1 MKKRAVLTVF
11 LALFCAFAYA
21 QAGITVQ
28 APNLVAAD
36 EQFNV
41 TFVIEG
47 EHSVSSFNWN
57 PGEDFKVVWGPQ
69 KGSSTSISII
79 NGKRSTSVQTS
90 YTYILMP
97 VRAGSFRLPAATA
110 TVKGDEIVSR
120 QISIEVVSDG
130 NAAQQPHPQQQ
141 EGQQSAEPRTGSVAK
156 EDIFLKLTLSKTS
169 VVLGEPVSASLKLY
183 QRVGVSGFEDARFPS
198 FDGFW
203 SQETYSPSNIEFQR
217 ENVGDRIYNTA
228 VLRGW
233 TLIPQ
238 RTGDLKIDPA
248 ELVCLVNVRFP
259 RSSTGSIFD
268 SFFQDDYQTVRK
280 RVSTPGITVRV
291 SSLPSGAPASFS
303 GGVGSFKMT
312 ASLTRDSL
320 NTHDA
325 ASLIINVTG
334 TGNVALLEAPKV
346 NFPPDFECYDIK
358 TTDTSSGKTF
368 EFPFIPRS
376 HGDFVIGPVEYSYY
390 DISERRYV
398 TLRSGELPLSVA
410 RSGVQESSGSSQA
423 VSAPVTRKDV
433 RNLGSDI
440 RYIRTEAPVWHQHRA
455 PFAGSAAFWIIIS
468 ALALAAVCVYSVIR
482 KLALRRADIV
492 GTRTRAASK
501 MARKRLSSA
510 GRYLDDGLQT
520 AFYESLHKALLG
532 FVSEKFNMD
541 MSDITRENVAAKLAS
556 SGIPETLSVDLLGLL
571 DACDEARY
579 SPSSDPDSMK
589 RNYESAVATI
599 SSIDD
604 KMKKSRFNIAPVLLV
619 LLAVAPAL
627 SVRAQTVPADSL
639 WNAGRAC
646 YENGSWGEAVNA
658 WSAIAGSGVQNAELY
673 YNIGNACYKL
683 SDYAGAVLNFERA
696 LKQDPSFS
704 DARYNLEF
712 VNSLLTDRIESV
724 PEFFLK
730 TWYRKLSWM
739 FRSGVWAVLGI
750 LFFAVFLTLI
760 LIFLLSGRT
769 GVKKACFFSSI
780 PVLVLCILMIS
791 LSFYQ
796 KSISE
801 SDERA
806 VVMSAVS
813 SVKSAPGESSVD
825 LFVLHEGTVVT
836 VLETVGNWINV
847 ELSDGRQGWMLVG
860 NCAKI

>member
-1 MKKRAVLTVF
+1 MKKRIVLTVF
-11 LALFCAFAYA
+11 LALFCALAYA
-21 QAGITVQ
+21 QSGITVQ
-28 APNLVAAD
+28 APNLVAVD

-47 EHSVSSFNWN
+47 ENSVSSFNWN
-57 PGEDFKVVWGPQ
+57 PGDDFKVVWGPQ
-69 KGSSTSISII
+69 KGSSTSISIV

-110 TVKGDEIVSR
+110 TVKGNEIVSR

-130 NAAQQPHPQQQ
+130 NAVQQPHQQQ
-141 EGQQSAEPRTGSVAK
+141 EEQHPAEQRTGSVSK

-248 ELVCLVNVRFP
+248 ELVCLVNVRSP

-280 RVSTPGITVRV
+280 RVSTPGITVKV

-325 ASLIINVTG
+325 ASLVINVTG
-334 TGNVALLEAPKV
+334 RGNVALLEAPKV
-346 NFPPDFECYDIK
+346 NFPPDFECYDVK
-358 TTDTSSGKTF
+358 TTENPSGKTF

-398 TLRSGELPLSVA
+398 TLRSGELHLSVA
-410 RSGVQESSGSSQA
+410 RSGVQETSGPAQV

-433 RNLGSDI
+433 KNLGSDI
-440 RYIRTEAPVWHQHRA
+440 RYIKTDVPEWHMHHA
-455 PFAGSAAFWIIIS
+455 PFVGSAAFWLVLS
-468 ALALAAVCVYSVIR
+468 FLALAAACVFFVVR
-482 KLALRRADIV
+482 KLTVRRADVV

-501 MARKRLSSA
+501 MARKRLSAA
-510 GRYLDDGLQT
+510 GRYLDEGLQS

-541 MSDITRENVAAKLAS
+541 MSDITRENIAAKLSS
-556 SGIPETLSVDLLGLL
+556 SGIPDNLSTDLVGLL

-579 SPSSDPDSMK
+579 SPSSDADAMR

-604 KMKKSRFNIAPVLLV
+604 KMKKSRFSIAPILVV
-619 LLAVAPAL
+619 LLAAAPAL
-627 SVRAQTVPADSL
+627 PVSAQTASPDSL
-639 WNAGRAC
+639 WNAGRVC
-646 YENGSWGEAVNA
+646 YENGSWENAVKA
-658 WSAIAGSGVQNAELY
+658 WSAIVESGVANAELY

-704 DARYNLEF
+704 DARYNLEY

-730 TWYRKLSWM
+730 TWYRELSWT

-750 LFFAVFLTLI
+750 LFFAIFLALI
-760 LIFLLSGRT
+760 LLFLLSGRI

-780 PVLVLCILMIS
+780 PVLVLCILMMS

-796 KSISE
+796 KSCSV
-801 SDERA
+801 SDDRA

-813 SVKSAPGESSVD
+813 SVKSAPGDSSVD

-847 ELSDGRQGWMLVG
+847 ELSDGRQGWMMSG
-860 NCAKI
+860 NCTKI